1 MIISHN
7 NRFVFV
13 HIQKT
18 AGKSLRR
25 FLFDNFSDAEFY
37 KGTHDFARV
46 AFEELGKAWWSKSFS
61 FAFVR
66 NPWDRL
72 VSWYSMVHKR
82 SHRLSEEEKGTSGA
96 YNKLWQYVHEHS
108 SSFEEFVLNCTAAIE
123 DHDGVKSFWFNQ
135 LDYITDKNG
144 KVIVDFIGRY
154 ENLETDFREV
164 ARRLGVEKPALT
176 HRNPSKHA
184 HYSRYYTPEIT
195 EIVRARY
202 WRDIAFFGY
211 EFESD

>member
-18 AGKSLRR
+18 AGKSVRR
-25 FLFDNFSDAEFY
+25 FLFNRFPDAEYY

-46 AFEELGKAWWSKSFS
+46 ALEDLGKAWWSKSFS

-82 SHRLSEEEKGTSGA
+82 SHRLSAEEKKTGGE
-96 YNKLWQYVHEHS
+96 YNKLWQYVHENS
-108 SSFEEFVLNCTAAIE
+108 SSFEQFVLNCTSAID

-135 LDYITDKNG
+135 LDYITDENG
-144 KVIVDFIGRY
+144 KVLVDFIGRY
-154 ENLETDFREV
+154 ENLATDFCEV
-164 ARRLGVEKPALT
+164 ARRLGVEDPALT
-176 HRNPSKHA
+176 HENPSKHA
-184 HYSRYYTPEIT
+184 HYSEYYTLELA

-202 WRDIAFFGY
+202 ERDITFFGY
-211 EFESD
+211 DFELD